1 MEVALVKGRSKES
14 VTASRKVAHSI
25 GAVCHR
31 QWSDAFDQ

>member
-1 MEVALVKGRSKES
+1 MEVALVKSRSKES

-31 QWSDAFDQ
+31 QWSDCFDQ